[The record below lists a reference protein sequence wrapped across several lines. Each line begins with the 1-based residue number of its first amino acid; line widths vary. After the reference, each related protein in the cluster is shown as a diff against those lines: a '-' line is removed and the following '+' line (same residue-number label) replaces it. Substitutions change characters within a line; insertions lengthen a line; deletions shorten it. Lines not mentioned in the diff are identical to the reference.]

1 MSLDATKTNQTIK
14 GPDSRTY
21 AELPGR
27 FIRSA
32 TIAWLEISE
41 LKSMWP
47 QCAAVIPDRV
57 ASAAIILGPWHMMR
71 QRLWQTSSLSQS
83 NLLDSGPPLNL

>member
-1 MSLDATKTNQTIK
+1 MSLDAMKTNQTIK

-27 FIRSA
+27 FIRST
-32 TIAWLEISE
+32 TIALLEISE

-47 QCAAVIPDRV
+47 HVQ
-57 ASAAIILGPWHMMR
+57 L
-71 QRLWQTSSLSQS
+71 LFQTE
-83 NLLDSGPPLNL
+83 